1 MPRQSPGARHHGLR
15 EDLRRPRTRR
25 RPLLR
30 HPHRHPVRRGG
41 AARRRRSAWSHPA
54 LTGRNRSSAI
64 ITALATRGV
73 NGDRLL
79 THLAPARRHGL
90 DDQALTTL
98 MTLLAGYIGYPRASQ
113 AMETVHT
120 THPATPQDTI
130 VGQVREYDDR
140 EQFLTGIAV
149 VLDGLTHLH

>member
-1 MPRQSPGARHHGLR
+1 
-15 EDLRRPRTRR
+15 
-25 RPLLR
+25 
-30 HPHRHPVRRGG
+30 
-41 AARRRRSAWSHPA
+41 
-54 LTGRNRSSAI
+54 
-64 ITALATRGV
+64 
-73 NGDRLL
+73 
-79 THLAPARRHGL
+79 
-90 DDQALTTL
+90 